1 MTDLYA
7 KNGFV
12 LRHRPLDEHVSLL
25 EMSFPLRERRQ
36 AAALALALAYLGL
49 HLRGI
54 PYVASDATLR
64 SFVVRTADLDGAT
77 RQALTETVA
86 RVERELV
93 RLFADAEIYF
103 YDREDK
109 GALET
114 DPSGALAAY
123 RRAEVVGKRFLERF
137 ASGDEPSDTQ

>member
-7 KNGFV
+7 KNGFL
-12 LRHRPLDEHVSLL
+12 LRHRPLDEQVSLL

-49 HLRGI
+49 YLRGI
-54 PYVASDATLR
+54 PYVAGDATLR

-77 RQALTETVA
+77 RQALTEAVA
-86 RVERELV
+86 RVERELA

-109 GALET
+109 GALDT
-114 DPSGALAAY
+114 DPAGALAAY
-123 RRAEVVGKRFLERF
+123 RRAEVVGRRFLERF
-137 ASGDEPSDTQ
+137 VSGSEPPDMQ

>member
-7 KNGFV
+7 KNGFI
-12 LRHRPLDEHVSLL
+12 LRHQPIDEQVSLL
-25 EMSFPLRERRQ
+25 EMHFPLRERRE

-49 HLRGI
+49 HARGI

-64 SFVVRTADLDGAT
+64 SFAVRTADLDEAT
-77 RQALTETVA
+77 RHALTEAVA
-86 RVERELV
+86 LVERELA

-114 DPSGALAAY
+114 DPDGALAAY

-137 ASGDEPSDTQ
+137 ARG